1 MKRKS
6 AGLIFRCLCCKKG
19 CGFHTS

>member
-6 AGLIFRCLCCKKG
+6 AGLIFQCLCCKKG
-19 CGFHTS
+19 CGFHTI